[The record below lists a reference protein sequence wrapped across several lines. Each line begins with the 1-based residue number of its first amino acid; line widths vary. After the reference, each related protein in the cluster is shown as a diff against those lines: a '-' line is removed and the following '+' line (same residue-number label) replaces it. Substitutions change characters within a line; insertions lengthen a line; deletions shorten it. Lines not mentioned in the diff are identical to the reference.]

1 MSIRAYARVFTVV
14 ERPADQVLVG
24 LLVTLQDRLRVLP
37 ATSVAQVPE
46 RELRSH
52 VRREL
57 PPEDVPTDV
66 VLANGGLCGTAAG
79 NSGGRPKTSAA
90 AARATATPAR
100 SQAELTP
107 LPPNGPD
114 RAHVASPARGSD
126 IWAAIDRRAP
136 DIPPVIRPGIGPVIG
151 SGIRSVIRPDIWP
164 GIRPHIRSDIWSG
177 IRPHVWPDIWPHI
190 RPVIWPGV
198 RSGIWSDIRSSVGP
212 DIRPGPIAVAPD
224 PNVGSPAHLLRRS
237 CLRYGNDLCP
247 QIGGSEDQESSQ
259 SENIH
264 AKHLKLLN
272 DSFRLGRP
280 PRSATKTIQS
290 RKGHSGGF

>member
-1 MSIRAYARVFTVV
+1 MGFRGSPGRIQSV
-14 ERPADQVLVG
+14 
-24 LLVTLQDRLRVLP
+24 RLR
-37 ATSVAQVPE
+37 
-46 RELRSH
+46 RS
-52 VRREL
+52 R
-57 PPEDVPTDV
+57 
-66 VLANGGLCGTAAG
+66 
-79 NSGGRPKTSAA
+79 SGRPKKSAA

-136 DIPPVIRPGIGPVIG
+136 DI
-151 SGIRSVIRPDIWP
+151 
-164 GIRPHIRSDIWSG
+164 
-177 IRPHVWPDIWPHI
+177 

-212 DIRPGPIAVAPD
+212 DIRPGPIAVAPG

-237 CLRYGNDLCP
+237 CLRFGIDLCL
-247 QIGGSEDQESSQ
+247 QIGGTEDQEGSQ

-264 AKHLKLLN
+264 AKHLKLFN

-290 RKGHSGGF
+290 RKGHSGGSRGRRSMGRFPVACPVDCPVD

>member
-1 MSIRAYARVFTVV
+1 M
-14 ERPADQVLVG
+14 G
-24 LLVTLQDRLRVLP
+24 LSGSPGRIQSVRLR
-37 ATSVAQVPE
+37 
-46 RELRSH
+46 RS
-52 VRREL
+52 R
-57 PPEDVPTDV
+57 
-66 VLANGGLCGTAAG
+66 
-79 NSGGRPKTSAA
+79 SGRPKKGAA

-107 LPPNGPD
+107 LPPNGPH

-136 DIPPVIRPGIGPVIG
+136 DIRPVIRSGIG
-151 SGIRSVIRPDIWP
+151 SVIRPDIWP
-164 GIRPHIRSDIWSG
+164 RIRPHIRSDIWPG
-177 IRPHVWPDIWPHI
+177 IRPHI

-212 DIRPGPIAVAPD
+212 DIRPGPIAVAPGS
-224 PNVGSPAHLLRRS
+224 NVGSPAHLLRRS
-237 CLRYGNDLCP
+237 CLRFGIDLCL
-247 QIGGSEDQESSQ
+247 QIGGTEDQEGSQ

-290 RKGHSGGF
+290 RKGHSGASRGRRSKAGSGSVSCRLSCRLNPADQDIKESRRRQIARSI

>member
-1 MSIRAYARVFTVV
+1 MGFSGSPGRIQR
-14 ERPADQVLVG
+14 
-24 LLVTLQDRLRVLP
+24 
-37 ATSVAQVPE
+37 
-46 RELRSH
+46 
-52 VRREL
+52 
-57 PPEDVPTDV
+57 
-66 VLANGGLCGTAAG
+66 
-79 NSGGRPKTSAA
+79 GGRPKKSAA
-90 AARATATPAR
+90 AARATVTPAR

-107 LPPNGPD
+107 LPPNGPH

-136 DIPPVIRPGIGPVIG
+136 DIRP
-151 SGIRSVIRPDIWP
+151 VIRPDIP
-164 GIRPHIRSDIWSG
+164 PV

-212 DIRPGPIAVAPD
+212 DIRPGPIAVAPG

-237 CLRYGNDLCP
+237 WVRFGIDLCL
-247 QIGGSEDQESSQ
+247 QIGGTEDQEGSQ

-290 RKGHSGGF
+290 RKGHSGGSRGQRSMDGSRSLSCRLSCRLNPADHGI

>member
-1 MSIRAYARVFTVV
+1 MGFSGSPGRIQSV
-14 ERPADQVLVG
+14 
-24 LLVTLQDRLRVLP
+24 RLR
-37 ATSVAQVPE
+37 
-46 RELRSH
+46 RS
-52 VRREL
+52 R
-57 PPEDVPTDV
+57 
-66 VLANGGLCGTAAG
+66 
-79 NSGGRPKTSAA
+79 SGRPKKSAA

-136 DIPPVIRPGIGPVIG
+136 DIRPVIRPDIPPVIRSGIG
-151 SGIRSVIRPDIWP
+151 SVIRPDIWPRIRPHIRSDIWP
-164 GIRPHIRSDIWSG
+164 GIRPHIPSDIWPG

-212 DIRPGPIAVAPD
+212 DIRPGPIAVAPG

-237 CLRYGNDLCP
+237 CLRFGIDLCL
-247 QIGGSEDQESSQ
+247 QIGGTEDQEGSQ

-290 RKGHSGGF
+290 RKGHSGGSRGRRSMGRFPVACPVD